1 MLNQA
6 ELDTGLVVIDQG
18 WFRVA
23 GCQELYIGWFFP
35 YHDAESAATSI

>member
-1 MLNQA
+1 MLSQA

-23 GCQELYIGWFFP
+23 GCQELYIR
-35 YHDAESAATSI
+35 